1 MDSQIV
7 KIENLNASNIIFNSP
22 VEKPI
27 PGTDNKQKY
36 QEMTIEYNY
45 GTQERPYRGSFY
57 VECGEVVSSY
67 GIVTTELNGRK
78 KRSLQIA
85 LPLSSPASQAIVEG
99 CERIYKT
106 CANVIFNHKTIL
118 KLPYFNKDQPEAS
131 QFKNPIYF
139 PRDKMTLEIIEGKS
153 PNMYLTLA
161 ERGPNKTTFCDLNEN
176 ILPWELLE
184 NVEMKMIP
192 LIHFEKIYVGA
203 NKPSLQMKLISAVV
217 TSVVSKGK
225 LIRQRGTIESLKST
239 NPDLVNAL
247 GAQIQALK
255 SQQPEPSIS
264 TIDEPEEEHE
274 TVVVK
279 PMAPTPAA
287 VVLPKMPTKKVPT
300 TSTNIDA
307 FLNS

>member
-7 KIENLNASNIIFNSP
+7 KIETLNPANIIFNSP

-36 QEMTIEYNY
+36 QEMSIEYNY
-45 GTQERPYRGSFY
+45 GTPERPYRGSFY

-67 GIVTTELNGRK
+67 GIVTSELNGRK

-85 LPLSSPASQAIVEG
+85 LPLSSPAAQSIIDG
-99 CERIYKT
+99 CEKIYKA
-106 CANVIFNHKTIL
+106 CANVIYQNKTIL

-153 PNMYLTLA
+153 PNMYMTLA

-225 LIRQRGTIESLKST
+225 MIRQKGTIEALKST

-255 SQQPEPSIS
+255 SQQPEPQQP
-264 TIDEPEEEHE
+264 TLVDEEDEPVSEPSPPP
-274 TVVVK
+274 K
-279 PMAPTPAA
+279 PVAAPT
-287 VVLPKMPTKKVPT
+287 LPKMPTKKLPT
-300 TSTNIDA
+300 TASNIDA